1 MDVYFIRHG
10 HALHNAR
17 FEAIGEAAYAS
28 VEHAYSHLTEKGHI
42 QTLTVCVPHVDA
54 VYCSPLVRCI
64 QSARNIFGDKM
75 LHLYDGLIE
84 TQGEHP
90 CNVRESTDVIQ
101 SKYGAVS
108 TIQLKGNGL
117 NVVETPAMVKERAE
131 QTLTSILH
139 TAWIHNYNSIAIVTH
154 HDWLQE
160 LLGKSLTNA
169 EVYRTHYSV
178 TELRERF
185 Y

>member
-10 HALHNAR
+10 HAMHNAG
-17 FEAIGEAAYAS
+17 FDAIGEAAYS
-28 VEHAYSHLTEKGHI
+28 SLKYEYSKLTEKGHI
-42 QTLTVCVPHVDA
+42 QTLTVCIPHMDA

-75 LHLYDGLIE
+75 LYLYDGLIE

-90 CNVRESTDVIQ
+90 CNVREPVDVIQ

-108 TIQLKGNGL
+108 TIHLKGNL
-117 NVVETPAMVKERAE
+117 PTTPETPEMVKARAE
-131 QTLTSILH
+131 ETLTAILH
-139 TAWIHNYNSIAIVTH
+139 SAWIHNYNSIAIVTH

-169 EVYRTHYSV
+169 EVYRKHYSV